1 MMGIK
6 KFMVLQTQFDFIS
19 KRVSS
24 RNMLGVLGSIWVF
37 VWNYLF
43 FVSGFISRYILIR
56 FQADDLRNHNPV
68 VCLERDHQFDA
79 NRDEKEEVFLDSPII
94 RRNDDQNR
102 AETEDS
108 DQNRAETED
117 SDQNRTETEDSGQNG
132 AETKNSDQKR
142 AETEDSDQNRAETED
157 SDQNRAEKDNSD
169 QNRAETEDSGQNR
182 AETENSSFLETVSAV
197 TTDSYEYTSNRVI
210 NGYMEEPKAT
220 SFIVQEFYVDWG
232 SSKFSDYQIPIK
244 AAEDDDADHE
254 RAVDFIESVEA
265 LENGEHEKPVTDQ
278 NPLEEFSTG
287 KVLDAKIELCE
298 VEEDNRSAVSD
309 SKQDP
314 DSSRK
319 DHDVG
324 SLNYEFLI
332 YRNMVQYDEGL
343 EPQSS
348 GFQYD
353 EEDHRVHF
361 DVEDDHLL
369 DVSIPDG
376 KAVVFSDQLDGSES
390 PDDEYIEL
398 LEPQLRSYSQRL
410 DQVEER
416 GEDKEELVQVETQA
430 TSPLVQSAQE
440 EIGLQ
445 PKKFGLYSDDENE
458 LESPDEHDDLIE
470 QIKREIK
477 NVRTGG
483 LPTIS
488 EEDHS
493 ESTRMVEN
501 LKLKPLKI
509 DEKLEYKDRIAEIQK
524 VYKSYAEKM
533 RKLDILNNQT
543 MHAIGFLQLKDQVK
557 PISLEKSS
565 INPIMKSLLS
575 QNLLRCKAQRRPT
588 VDPMP
593 KFVGDLHKDL
603 ELVYVG
609 QVCLSWEI
617 LHWQHRKAQELQ
629 QYDHHHYN
637 VVATEF
643 QLFQV
648 LLQRF
653 IEDDPFQGPR
663 VQHYVR
669 NRCVLRCLLQ
679 VPAIRDDCRKD
690 KKHDMG
696 GEEDLIILS
705 EMLVKIIEETM
716 QMFWKFLRKDER
728 NAVLKSLQ
736 ESQVEHK
743 DLELLVDIRRDLQKK
758 EKKLK
763 DIQRSGNCV
772 VKKFQKQ
779 HQDQD
784 RLEHSFFVAQVELR
798 LVSRV
803 LNMSKLTS
811 DQLVW
816 CHEKLDNINFV
827 HRKVLMEPSFLLFP
841 C

>member
-1 MMGIK
+1 M
-6 KFMVLQTQFDFIS
+6 
-19 KRVSS
+19 
-24 RNMLGVLGSIWVF
+24 
-37 VWNYLF
+37 
-43 FVSGFISRYILIR
+43 
-56 FQADDLRNHNPV
+56 
-68 VCLERDHQFDA
+68 
-79 NRDEKEEVFLDSPII
+79 
-94 RRNDDQNR
+94 NDDQNR

-117 SDQNRTETEDSGQNG
+117 SDQNRAKTEDSSLV
-132 AETKNSDQKR
+132 K
-142 AETEDSDQNRAETED
+142 
-157 SDQNRAEKDNSD
+157 
-169 QNRAETEDSGQNR
+169 
-182 AETENSSFLETVSAV
+182 TVSAV
-197 TTDSYEYTSNRVI
+197 STDLYEYNSNRAI
-210 NGYMEEPKAT
+210 NGYMEEPK
-220 SFIVQEFYVDWG
+220 SMRFSVQEFYVDWG

-244 AAEDDDADHE
+244 GAEDDDADHE
-254 RAVDFIESVEA
+254 KAVESIESVEA
-265 LENGEHEKPVTDQ
+265 LENEGYKKPVTDQ
-278 NPLEEFSTG
+278 NSIEEFSTR
-287 KVLDAKIELCE
+287 KVLDAEIEL
-298 VEEDNRSAVSD
+298 EEDNCSVVSD

-314 DSSRK
+314 VSSRK
-319 DHDVG
+319 DQDVG
-324 SLNYEFLI
+324 SLNYQFLI
-332 YRNMVQYDEGL
+332 YRNVVQNDEGL
-343 EPQSS
+343 ELQSS

-353 EEDHRVHF
+353 EEDDHRVHF
-361 DVEDDHLL
+361 DMEDDQLL

-376 KAVVFSDQLDGSES
+376 KAVVFSEQRDGSGS
-390 PDDEYIEL
+390 SDDEYIEL
-398 LEPQLRSYSQRL
+398 LEPQLRSYSQQL
-410 DQVEER
+410 DQVEEN
-416 GEDKEELVQVETQA
+416 GEHKEELVQVETQG
-430 TSPLVQSAQE
+430 TSPLVQPTE
-440 EIGLQ
+440 EENVLQ
-445 PKKFGLYSDDENE
+445 QTKSGSVSDDEND
-458 LESPDEHDDLIE
+458 LESYEEHDDLIE
-470 QIKREIK
+470 QIIREIK

-493 ESTRMVEN
+493 ESKKMVEN

-524 VYKSYAEKM
+524 VYKTYAEKM

-557 PISLEKSS
+557 PISLQKSS
-565 INPIMKSLLS
+565 INPIMKSLRS
-575 QNLLRCKAQRRPT
+575 QNLLRCRAQRRPT

-617 LHWQHRKAQELQ
+617 LHWQHRKAQELR

-637 VVATEF
+637 AVANEF

-669 NRCVLRCLLQ
+669 NRCVLRNLLQ

-690 KKHDMG
+690 KKHGMG
-696 GEEDLIILS
+696 GEEEDLIILS

-716 QMFWKFLRKDER
+716 QIYWNFLRSDER
-728 NAVLKSLQ
+728 NVVLKTFQ
-736 ESQVEHK
+736 ESQVEHM
-743 DLELLVDIRRDLQKK
+743 DLELLIDIRRDLQKK

-763 DIQRSGNCV
+763 AIQRSGNCV
-772 VKKFQKQ
+772 ARKFQKQ
-779 HQDQD
+779 LQDQD
-784 RLEHSFFVAQVELR
+784 RLDHSLFVAQVELR
-798 LVSRV
+798 LVLRV

-816 CHEKLDNINFV
+816 CHEKLENINFV